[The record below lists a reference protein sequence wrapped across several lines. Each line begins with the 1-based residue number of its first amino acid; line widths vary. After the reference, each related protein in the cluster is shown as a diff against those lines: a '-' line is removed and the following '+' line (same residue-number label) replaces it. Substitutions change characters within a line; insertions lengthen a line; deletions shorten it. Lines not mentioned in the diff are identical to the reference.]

1 MAENPQNS
9 INPIILPVESVETA
23 SRNFLVNDRKTL
35 RVTKRTKIVFET
47 LTKNALH
54 FLSGFHSS
62 TRPSNSKII
71 RSLWGVLVIY

>member
-35 RVTKRTKIVFET
+35 RITKITKIVFET
-47 LTKNALH
+47 LTKNAKH
-54 FLSGFHSS
+54 FLSGFRSS

-71 RSLWGVLVIY
+71 RPLWGVLVIY